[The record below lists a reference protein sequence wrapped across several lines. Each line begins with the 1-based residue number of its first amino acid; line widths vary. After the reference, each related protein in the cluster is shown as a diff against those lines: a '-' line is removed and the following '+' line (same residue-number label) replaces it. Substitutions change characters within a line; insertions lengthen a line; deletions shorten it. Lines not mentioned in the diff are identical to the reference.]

1 MLARPYWAWSKL
13 ALAVLLALSVYCRRL
28 QPHELLNDS
37 QLPGGM
43 QHSRAGGGAAAGGG
57 SDQLSGRRQLG
68 DGAGHAGAVEG
79 AVLTAAAAGANDPH
93 TAAVMAG
100 AGVHGF
106 VRKAGP
112 LDPLHW
118 QAGSFDWRV
127 LQRQSWLDERARLL
141 AEGSPPPPLPLL
153 SSCQVFVNHL
163 YRVIY
168 LRHAKTASSSLLC
181 HFSGCREEKAGGGS
195 GKADTSFQHLKLA
208 PGQELEALWRDYLV
222 VTFVRNPYQR
232 AVSAYKMMARQ
243 GDPRRAA
250 DNGTAD
256 NGTADNGTAAYSW
269 DNFCADPAGFADECL
284 ADPVCRKK
292 GREFVY
298 AHIEPQQPCVVS
310 ANGGWAV
317 DFIGRVEHMDEDLG
331 AVLRELERRRPQDA
345 PPIKQLDHSL
355 ENVNGRGC
363 NETGEGRPHPVAKEQ
378 YCNPAEYYSGRH
390 AACFAAVQ
398 RHYAGDVAML
408 QFGPQ
413 DEARAATAQRRRLG

>member
-1 MLARPYWAWSKL
+1 MSSPHGPSYPATANLIAGAGNMLARPYWAWSKL

-141 AEGSPPPPLPLL
+141 AEGGWAACPLVCAAGGAGRWQASELRRVVAPLRAGSPPPPLPLL

-195 GKADTSFQHLKLA
+195 GKADTSFQHLKVHAAGVGEERWRRVVWGVRWWWAA
-208 PGQELEALWRDYLV
+208 PA
-222 VTFVRNPYQR
+222 P
-232 AVSAYKMMARQ
+232 
-243 GDPRRAA
+243 PP
-250 DNGTAD
+250 
-256 NGTADNGTAAYSW
+256 
-269 DNFCADPAGFADECL
+269 CA
-284 ADPVCRKK
+284 
-292 GREFVY
+292 
-298 AHIEPQQPCVVS
+298 
-310 ANGGWAV
+310 GWAT
-317 DFIGRVEHMDEDLG
+317 LG
-331 AVLRELERRRPQDA
+331 ARLPGIAARHAPAIHVPA
-345 PPIKQLDHSL
+345 PPPARRTPRP
-355 ENVNGRGC
+355 GPAP
-363 NETGEGRPHPVAKEQ
+363 PHPPRSWR
-378 YCNPAEYYSGRH
+378 PARSWRH
-390 AACFAAVQ
+390 C
-398 RHYAGDVAML
+398 G
-408 QFGPQ
+408 G
-413 DEARAATAQRRRLG
+413 TTW